1 MRCRH
6 CGGAIFR
13 DEDGVL
19 ACWNCGRRRYP
30 KVDPNQSRPDGQ
42 PDDTSI
48 KENGLLVL
56 LQSGVRDS
64 NGH

>member
-30 KVDPNQSRPDGQ
+30 KMDPRRNPSGQS
-42 PDDTSI
+42 DDATI
-48 KENGLLVL
+48 KEDRLLVL
-56 LQSGVRDS
+56 IQPGVRDS
-64 NGH
+64 SRG